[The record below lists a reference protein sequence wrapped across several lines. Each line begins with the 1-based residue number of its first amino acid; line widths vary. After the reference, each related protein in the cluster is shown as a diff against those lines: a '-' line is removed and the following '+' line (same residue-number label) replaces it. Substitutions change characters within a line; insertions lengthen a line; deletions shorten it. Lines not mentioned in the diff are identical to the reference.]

1 MKREGFGRFTFL
13 GFFLTMIAVL
23 MLAQIVHIQ
32 VSAKT
37 KEVSVE
43 SQKLYVVTKK
53 TFYPE
58 RGIITDRYGRQ
69 MATNKQV
76 YQLGVNL
83 QDVVSPV
90 TIASTLASVAGL
102 DYNDV
107 YSQVSQPYVEG
118 KHVFVDLRVS
128 VNADKKKQLET
139 IRDSLAK
146 KAGSHKAGDVY
157 PSLAGLTLTPH
168 LQRSYPEG
176 TVGSNIVG
184 FYKFLDRDG
193 EKDLGRGYYGVEGFY
208 NDLLAGKPQTLEISW
223 DPNHAEK
230 YPDIPPGASLILTI
244 DRDIQA
250 MAEKVV
256 DETMASSQSDS
267 VTIVIADPTTGE
279 VLAMASSP
287 RLDPNQYW
295 NYEKVFKPITTPYNR
310 AISQTYEPGSVFK
323 VLTMS
328 AGFDSGAVDL
338 NTTYLDTGGIEVG
351 GQTIVNWDHIGHGYQ
366 NMQGCMGLSLNVCL
380 AWVATEIGVPKY
392 YKYLEAFGIGRRTD
406 IDLAGEA
413 IWPLLL
419 PGDTNWT
426 PVQIG
431 TNAYGQGVA
440 TTPIQMVMA
449 VSAVANHG
457 EMLAPHVLKAMIIN
471 GKQYDTPLRTLGHP
485 IKAETA
491 DTITELL
498 ARSLEEE
505 ASSALVDGYRVA
517 GKTGTASISVG
528 NLGYV
533 TNLTNA
539 SFVGWGPVD
548 DPRFVVYVWLE
559 KPKTNPWGS
568 IVASPV
574 FSSVVRQLVVLMNIP
589 NDAERQR
596 LYGQ

>member
-1 MKREGFGRFTFL
+1 MKNESFGRFTFL
-13 GFFLTMIAVL
+13 GISLTLVASL
-23 MLAQIVHIQ
+23 MLAQIVNIQ

-37 KEVSVE
+37 KEVSKE
-43 SQKLYVVTKK
+43 SQNLYVVTKE
-53 TFYPE
+53 TLYPE
-58 RGIITDRYGRQ
+58 RGIITDRYGRP

-76 YQLGVNL
+76 YQLGINL
-83 QDVVSPV
+83 QDVISPV

-102 DYNDV
+102 DYNVV
-107 YSQVSQPYVEG
+107 YAQASQPYEEG

-128 VNADKKKQLET
+128 VSGEKKKQLDT
-139 IRDSLAK
+139 ISESLAQK
-146 KAGSHKAGDVY
+146 TGNHKSGEVY
-157 PSLAGLTLTPH
+157 PSLAGLTMIPH

-176 TVGSNIVG
+176 TVGSNIIG

-193 EKDLGRGYYGVEGFY
+193 EKDLGSGYYGVEGFY
-208 NDLLAGKPQTLEISW
+208 NDLLAGKSQTLEVSW
-223 DPNHAEK
+223 DPNHAAK
-230 YPDIPPGASLILTI
+230 YPNVPPGASLVLTI

-250 MAEKVV
+250 MAENIV
-256 DETMASSQSDS
+256 DQVMESSQSDS
-267 VTIVIADPTTGE
+267 ATIVIADPKTGE
-279 VLAMASSP
+279 VLAMATTP

-295 NYEKVFKPITTPYNR
+295 NYEKVFKPITTPFNR

-323 VLTMS
+323 VITMA
-328 AGFDSGAVDL
+328 AGLDSGAVTPD
-338 NTTYLDTGGIEVG
+338 TTYLDTGSIEVG
-351 GQTIVNWDHIGHGYQ
+351 GQNIVNWDLIGHGYQ
-366 NMQGCMGLSLNVCL
+366 NMQGCLGLSLNVCL
-380 AWVATEIGVPKY
+380 AWVATQIGVPNF

-419 PGDTNWT
+419 PGDPTWT
-426 PVQIG
+426 PVQLG

-440 TTPIQMVMA
+440 VTPIQMVMA

-457 EMLAPHVLKAMIIN
+457 EMMAPHILKAMVIN
-471 GKQYDTPLRTLGHP
+471 GKQYETPLRSLGHP

-491 DTITELL
+491 DTLTQML

-505 ASSALVDGYRVA
+505 ASSAMVDGYRLA
-517 GKTGTASISVG
+517 GKTGTASIAVG
-528 NLGYV
+528 SLGYV
-533 TNLTNA
+533 TSLTNA
-539 SFVGWGPVD
+539 SFVGWGPID

-574 FSSVVRQLVVLMNIP
+574 FNAVVKQLVVLMNIP
-589 NDAERQR
+589 TDAERKK